1 MDVAVSEQPL
11 NDFRVCA
18 DTDQEGCQRMPQV
31 VEAKPAGVVGR
42 ENPDLDRCWPDIV
55 LNQNAGTARLLTLHP
70 GTGENPISRLR
81 VWRRLIPVL
90 HEPCKKRMHGNRSLG
105 RRALGLADLA
115 CDPRATNRDCLIQK
129 IHVLP
134 LQSEALGNS

>member
-55 LNQNAGTARLLTLHP
+55 LNQNAGTARLLTF
-70 GTGENPISRLR
+70 I
-81 VWRRLIPVL
+81 
-90 HEPCKKRMHGNRSLG
+90 
-105 RRALGLADLA
+105 RALAKTQS
-115 CDPRATNRDCLIQK
+115 PDCEYG
-129 IHVLP
+129 V
-134 LQSEALGNS
+134 A